1 MWQFEGARICWS
13 LAEPSGIAAY
23 VACFLLLCQG
33 SKWLNGKC
41 IWLVFRRSW
50 FESQLDPRFVFF
62 SLSQEQTKT
71 SFFQS
76 ELTWWNITEPL
87 QLANPTSLSRE
98 TILKDVIW
106 PLASRDWRT
115 VKRLFLINISRQDC
129 SKVDCMPHSQA
140 EAFSLFLSTKRFEN
154 GRRED
159 LRTELSLNECQQ
171 WMRVHQ
177 TFTHLWRALRIGSLM
192 KPEWT

>member
-106 PLASRDWRT
+106 SLASRDWKNSKT
-115 VKRLFLINISRQDC
+115 SFSDINLKTRLIY
-129 SKVDCMPHSQA
+129 CMPHSQA
-140 EAFSLFLSTKRFEN
+140 ETFSLLC
-154 GRRED
+154 
-159 LRTELSLNECQQ
+159 LRKGLKMDRGKTWGQS
-171 WMRVHQ
+171 
-177 TFTHLWRALRIGSLM
+177 
-192 KPEWT
+192 